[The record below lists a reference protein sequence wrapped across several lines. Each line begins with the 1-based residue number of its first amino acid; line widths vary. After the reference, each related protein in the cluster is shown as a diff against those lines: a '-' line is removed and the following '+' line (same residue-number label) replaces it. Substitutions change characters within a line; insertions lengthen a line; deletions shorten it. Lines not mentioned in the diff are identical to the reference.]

1 MTQMKTTKIFRTAA
15 LLPLAALLLC
25 ASCNDWLDVS
35 PQSEVKYDDMFS
47 TKDGFRDQ
55 LTGIYTALCDESL
68 YGAHLTYGMADAMGQ
83 QYVWTQEAG
92 NYYHFWRF
100 EYSNSTC
107 ESIISAVW
115 SEMYNTIANIN
126 ILLQGIDEHR
136 GVLSDAD
143 EKIYEGECYG
153 LRAMLHFDLLRL
165 FGKSM
170 AAGGGDKA
178 IPYVESISKQVTP
191 LSTVSEVID
200 KCVAD
205 LERASTLLADDPM
218 RTGDEPTTMQG
229 TREWRFNYY
238 AVRALLAR
246 ISLYKGDKAA
256 ALGYAS
262 EVIGSD
268 KFPWVESDKVT
279 TTTREERDGLFK
291 SECIFTLNNRSL
303 TDLTEKYL
311 RESTSNSV
319 GNLLVTSPEVRDE
332 IFETTTYGFDWRSN
346 YLFEQMNGNYYGSTK
361 LWQVNSETNNRQPLM
376 RVSEMWLIAAECAA
390 TTEEALQ
397 YLNTLRHHRG
407 FDESSNLTATD
418 VEGSMLDEHIGRE
431 YRKEFIGEGQWF
443 FYCKRMNRA
452 TVPDAMVPF
461 SRNFYVL
468 PMPDQ
473 EKDYGGR

>member
-1 MTQMKTTKIFRTAA
+1 MKTIKILKTRALMAA
-15 LLPLAALLLC
+15 AVLLLC
-25 ASCNDWLDVS
+25 ASCNSWLDVS

-47 TKDGFRDQ
+47 TKNGFRDQ
-55 LTGIYTALCDESL
+55 LTGIYTAMCGESL
-68 YGAHLTYGMADAMGQ
+68 YGAHLTYGMVDAMGQ
-83 QYVWTQEAG
+83 QYVWSQEAG

-115 SEMYNTIANIN
+115 GGMYNTIANIN

-136 GVLSDAD
+136 GVMQDAD

-170 AAGGGDKA
+170 AAGSGDKA

-191 LSTVSEVID
+191 LSTVAEVLD
-200 KCVAD
+200 KCEAD
-205 LERASTLLADDPM
+205 LQRASELLADDPI
-218 RTGDEPTTMQG
+218 RTGADATTMQG
-229 TREWRFNYY
+229 TRAWRFNYY

-246 ISLYKGDKAA
+246 VSLYKGDKAA
-256 ALGYAS
+256 ALRYAR
-262 EVIGSD
+262 EVIESG
-268 KFPWVESDKVT
+268 KYPWVESNKVT

-303 TDLTEKYL
+303 KELTEKYL
-311 RESTSNSV
+311 RESSSNSV

-346 YLFEQMNGNYYGSTK
+346 YLFEQMDGNYYGSTK
-361 LWQVNSETNNRQPLM
+361 LWQVNSETNNQQPLL
-376 RVSEMWLIAAECAA
+376 RVSEMYLIAAECAP
-390 TTEEALQ
+390 TTAEALQ
-397 YLNTLRHHRG
+397 YLNELRHHRG
-407 FDESSNLTATD
+407 FDESSDIKEED
-418 VEGSMLDEHIGRE
+418 VSGDRLNEAIGKE

-452 TVPDAMVPF
+452 TMPDATVSF
-461 SRNFYVL
+461 SRDFYVL

>member
-1 MTQMKTTKIFRTAA
+1 MKTKKTFKIKTLWAMIA
-15 LLPLAALLLC
+15 LLPLV
-25 ASCNDWLDVS
+25 SCNSWLDVS

-55 LTGIYTALCDESL
+55 LTGVYTEMCGETL
-68 YGAHLTYGMADAMGQ
+68 YGAHLTYGMIDAMGQ

-136 GVLSDAD
+136 GVMQDAD

-153 LRAMLHFDLLRL
+153 LRAMLHFDLLRM

-170 AAGGGDKA
+170 AAGADDKA
-178 IPYVESISKQVTP
+178 IPYVESISKEVTP
-191 LSTVSEVID
+191 LSTVSEVLD
-200 KCVAD
+200 KCIAD
-205 LERASTLLADDPM
+205 LERASSLLADDPI
-218 RTGDEPTTMQG
+218 RTGDDATTMQG
-229 TREWRFNYY
+229 TRAWRFNYY
-238 AVRALLAR
+238 AARALLAR
-246 ISLYKGDKAA
+246 ISLYKGDKTA
-256 ALGYAS
+256 ALGYAN
-262 EVIGSD
+262 EVIESG
-268 KFPWVESDKVT
+268 KYPWVESNKVT
-279 TTTREERDGLFK
+279 TTTRAERDGIFK

-311 RESTSNSV
+311 QESTSNSV

-361 LWQVNSETNNRQPLM
+361 LWQVNNETNNQQPLI
-376 RVSEMWLIAAECAA
+376 RISEMYLIAAECAS
-390 TTEEALQ
+390 TTSQTLQ
-397 YLNTLRHHRG
+397 YINTLRHHRG
-407 FDESSNLTATD
+407 FDESSDIKEDD
-418 VEGSMLDEHIGRE
+418 VSNGQMDEAIGKE
-431 YRKEFIGEGQWF
+431 YRKEFICEGQWF
-443 FYCKRMNRA
+443 FYCKRTNRA
-452 TVPDAMVPF
+452 SMPDVTVPF
-461 SRNFYVL
+461 SRDFYVL